1 MPETE
6 AVNLTNCDRE
16 PIHIPGSVQPH
27 GCLMVCDAAGSFVL
41 QHSANLPEMLAI
53 GGEIVGSK
61 LEDLIGG
68 EAAHTI
74 RNALATSD
82 DPARPALRHGL
93 KLPNGRPM
101 DIALH
106 RLDGKVILEFE
117 PASGDADQP
126 LEVARML
133 ISRVRNLTSL
143 DRLVEIATRLMFAM
157 LSYDRV
163 MVYRFEQDGSG
174 KVISEYKRRDLESF
188 KGQYFPAGDIP
199 QQARILYVKN
209 TIRVITDVDYEPSP
223 MVPQTGEDGA
233 PLDLSFAHLR
243 SVSPIHCEYLRN
255 MGVAASMSV
264 SIVVDGEL
272 WGLIACHHYSPKVL
286 SMPQRVAA
294 ETFGEFFS
302 LHLTALRQKELH
314 EAARQARRSLDQF
327 LQEATHHKD
336 INSLLR
342 TSLQEF
348 AVMMPCDGVGLWLDG
363 VWSSYGTAPAAAQA
377 ELLADQVGTVANG
390 RVWSTFQLSK
400 SLPWARIPEDDACGV
415 LAIPLSQRPRD
426 YLFFFRKE
434 VVQTLDW
441 AGNPDKTYATGPMG
455 DRLTPRKSF
464 AIWKETVRGQAQPWT
479 DSDREIAEA
488 VRAVLVEIVLH
499 HNEMLADERGKADVR
514 QRMLNEELNHRVKN
528 ILSIIKALVGHPVEG
543 SRTLTDYIG
552 SLKGRIQALAF
563 AHDQVVR
570 TGEGGILQDL
580 LEAEL
585 RPYTEGGRFLKL
597 HGPRVWLDSR
607 AFSVMALV
615 LHEMSTNAA
624 KYGSLS
630 VPGGTL
636 EATWTRLSSGAC
648 ELTWT
653 ENGGPATV
661 QPQRAGFGS
670 VLIGR
675 SIPYELDGEA
685 TVEYPPEGVR
695 ARFVIP
701 AKHLHAD
708 EDPGQ
713 SGSASD
719 GPPEDEAG
727 STPQPLGELDFLLV
741 EDQMLIAADVEAMLA
756 DHGITKVTTV
766 PSVTEAMRQ
775 LKTFKP
781 DVAILDVN
789 LGSGTSLPIAEEL
802 TRRNIPFVFATG
814 YSDRSIIPENLSAP
828 IVRKPYEAVSLIGS
842 VTRLLAERAAAVA

>member
-1 MPETE
+1 MPQTE

-16 PIHIPGSVQPH
+16 PIHIPGSIQPH
-27 GCLMVCDAAGSFVL
+27 GCLIVCDSVGSVVL
-41 QHSANLPEMLAI
+41 QHSANLERIIGVGTSVQGMKLEDVV
-53 GGEIVGSK
+53 GGEI
-61 LEDLIGG
+61 
-68 EAAHTI
+68 AHTL

-93 KLPNGRPM
+93 LLPSGEKV
-101 DIALH
+101 DVALH
-106 RLDGKVILEFE
+106 RLDSKVILEFE
-117 PASGDADQP
+117 PTSTDADQP

-133 ISRVRNLTSL
+133 ISRVRNLSSI
-143 DRLVEIATRLMFAM
+143 DRLVESATRLMYAM
-157 LSYDRV
+157 LGYDRV

-199 QQARILYVKN
+199 RQARTLYIKN
-209 TIRVITDVDYEPSP
+209 TIRVICDIDYTR
-223 MVPQTGEDGA
+223 VPVVPEIDEAGQ

-255 MGVAASMSV
+255 MGVAASMSI
-264 SIVVDGEL
+264 SIVLDGEL
-272 WGLIACHHYSPKVL
+272 WGLIACHHYSPKIL

-302 LHLTALRQKELH
+302 LHLSSLRQKELH
-314 EAARQARRSLDQF
+314 DTARQARRSLDRF
-327 LQEATHHKD
+327 LQEAAHHRD
-336 INSLLR
+336 INLLLR
-342 TSLQEF
+342 NSLADF
-348 AVMMPCDGVGLWLDG
+348 SAMMPCDGLGLWLDG
-363 VWSSYGTAPAAAQA
+363 SWSSHGSTPAPEQVAELA
-377 ELLADQVGTVANG
+377 ELLGNLSGG
-390 RVWSTFQLSK
+390 RVWSTFQLSQ
-400 SLPWARIPEDDACGV
+400 SVPQSAISPDDACGI

-426 YLFFFRKE
+426 YLIFFRKE

-441 AGNPDKTYATGPMG
+441 AGNPDKSYSTGPMG

-464 AIWKETVRGQAQPWT
+464 AIWKENVRLQAKPWT
-479 DSDREIAEA
+479 DSDRETAEA
-488 VRAVLVEIVLH
+488 IRAVLVEIVLH

-543 SRTLTDYIG
+543 GRSLTDYIG

-570 TGEGGILQDL
+570 GGDGGFLQDL

-585 RPYTEGGRFLKL
+585 RPYMEGSRFVTLT
-597 HGPRVWLDSR
+597 GPRVWLDSR

-630 VPGGTL
+630 EAGGRL
-636 EATWTRLSSGAC
+636 DVEWTRLESGAC

-653 ENGGPATV
+653 ESGGPKAS
-661 QPQRAGFGS
+661 PPSRSGFGS
-670 VLIGR
+670 ILIGR
-675 SIPYELDGEA
+675 SIPYELEGQA
-685 TVEYPPEGVR
+685 AVEYPEEGVR
-695 ARFVIP
+695 ARFVVP
-701 AKHLHAD
+701 SKHLHAD
-708 EDPGQ
+708 
-713 SGSASD
+713 
-719 GPPEDEAG
+719 DEM
-727 STPQPLGELDFLLV
+727 PLTVAAEPAAADLQQRTERPLSELEFLLV
-741 EDQMLIAADVEAMLA
+741 EDQMLIAADVETMLA
-756 DHGITKVTTV
+756 DHGVTRVTTA
-766 PSVTEAMRQ
+766 PSVAEALRQ
-775 LKTFKP
+775 LKAFTP

-802 TRRNIPFVFATG
+802 VKRGVPFVFATG
-814 YSDRSIIPENLSAP
+814 YSDRSIIPAALLAP
-828 IVRKPYEAVSLIGS
+828 IVRKPYEAASLVGTI
-842 VTRLLAERAAAVA
+842 TRLLSERAEGSR